1 MKEFNFGDYL
11 NSEAVIQSM
20 LQIVIED
27 QNELV
32 LITCIQ
38 AIAKLKKVDL
48 DPIDSFDSVSR
59 ALKAIGYK
67 FVVEKSKP

>member
-1 MKEFNFGDYL
+1 MKEFNVGDYL
-11 NSEAVIQSM
+11 NSEADIQS
-20 LQIVIED
+20 LLEIVIED
-27 QNELV
+27 QNEQV

-48 DPIDSFDSVSR
+48 DSIDSFDSVSR
-59 ALKAIGYK
+59 ALNAIGYK

>member
-1 MKEFNFGDYL
+1 MKEFNVGDYL
-11 NSEAVIQSM
+11 NSEADIQS
-20 LQIVIED
+20 LLEIIIED

-48 DPIDSFDSVSR
+48 DPIDSFDSISR
-59 ALKAIGYK
+59 ALIAIGYK

>member
-1 MKEFNFGDYL
+1 MKEFNVGDYL
-11 NSEAVIQSM
+11 NSEADIQS
-20 LQIVIED
+20 LLEIVIED
-27 QNELV
+27 KNEQV
-32 LITCIQ
+32 FITCIQ

>member
-1 MKEFNFGDYL
+1 MKEFNVGDYL
-11 NSEAVIQSM
+11 NSEADIQSM

>member
-1 MKEFNFGDYL
+1 MKEFNVGDYL
-11 NSEAVIQSM
+11 NSEADIQSM
-20 LQIVIED
+20 LEIVIED
-27 QNELV
+27 QNELI